1 MGDALWVV
9 LVAVRVVRELGCPEK
24 IVRSF
29 PDIPVAGF
37 DIIELPGAVST
48 RLNLRPSYGMHARI
62 AGMSEILDNSQ
73 LVHTSAPLGA
83 GGWGT
88 GLKLRWALNHRLR
101 ICVDHTLYELH
112 FEATPPYHIYIDVP
126 HVEI

>member
-1 MGDALWVV
+1 MALPNCFP

-73 LVHTSAPLGA
+73 IVHTSDPLGA

-88 GLKLRWALNHRLR
+88 GLK
-101 ICVDHTLYELH
+101 
-112 FEATPPYHIYIDVP
+112 
-126 HVEI
+126 